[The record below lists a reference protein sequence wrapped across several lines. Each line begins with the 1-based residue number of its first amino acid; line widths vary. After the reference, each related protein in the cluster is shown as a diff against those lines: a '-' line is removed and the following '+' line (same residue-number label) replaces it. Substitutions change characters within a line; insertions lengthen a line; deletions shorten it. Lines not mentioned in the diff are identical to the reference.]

1 MLHGRR
7 LSFALAPS
15 SSSFS
20 FSSSS
25 FPSFSIRHWNDDRML
40 SSVGTGWWRSKNKR
54 EERVPYKEEEKERD
68 SAKPPQKTKQK
79 INKIKKQVTAAA
91 FRVVN
96 NKKY

>member
-1 MLHGRR
+1 VLHGRR

-15 SSSFS
+15 SS

-54 EERVPYKEEEKERD
+54 EERVPYKEEEEEREE
-68 SAKPPQKTKQK
+68 KRRLGKTPTENKTK
-79 INKIKKQVTAAA
+79 IK
-91 FRVVN
+91 
-96 NKKY
+96 